1 MHETACTSLGQGR
14 GDAPERRLE
23 DVTRIALM
31 PSAYPPSVGGVE
43 ELSRQL
49 ALTLRDAGDEVEI
62 WTSQLDHRDKAESG
76 EQDGIVVRRFPM
88 PLPGARPQ
96 SWPPVV
102 TGGRRT
108 MVDLRDAATSF
119 RPDVLHVQC
128 FGPNGV
134 YATALSRWRGIHL
147 VVSLQGETLMDDAD
161 IFEQSHTMRA
171 ALRAGLR
178 QASAVTACS
187 RFTLN
192 DALRFG
198 LPEGAGQVVFNG
210 VALGQAPSPPRDV
223 GGPHYVLAIGRV
235 VHKKGFDLL
244 VRGFAR
250 IADRHPEVELWI
262 GGSGPALAELTAL
275 ADATGLGRRMRF
287 LGRQD
292 REEVAALMAGAD
304 CVVMPSRLE
313 PFGIVVLEGWRAG
326 APVVCTSHGGPPEFV
341 DDGVTGLLVDP
352 FDSDAVAT
360 ALDRLLGDAV
370 LRKTIGAAG
379 GRQVGDFGWPQITQ
393 RYRKIYDGLRG

>member
-1 MHETACTSLGQGR
+1 
-14 GDAPERRLE
+14 
-23 DVTRIALM
+23 VTRVALL
-31 PSAYPPSVGGVE
+31 PSAYPPSLGGVE
-43 ELSRQL
+43 ELSRHL
-49 ALTLRDAGDEVEI
+49 ALTLREAGDEVEV
-62 WTSQLDHRDKAESG
+62 WTSHLDHRDAAHSVE
-76 EQDGIVVRRFPM
+76 EDGIVVRRFPM
-88 PLPGARPQ
+88 PLPSARPQ
-96 SWPPVV
+96 SWTPVL

-108 MVDLRDAATSF
+108 LVDLRQAAESF

-134 YATALSRWRGIHL
+134 YATALSRWQGIPL
-147 VVSLQGETLMDDAD
+147 VVSLQGETVMDDAD
-161 IFEQSHTMRA
+161 IFAKSHTMRR
-171 ALRAGLR
+171 ALRAGLH

-210 VALGQAPSPPRDV
+210 VAPGQAPSPPR
-223 GGPHYVLAIGRV
+223 GSGRPRYVLAIGRV
-235 VHKKGFDLL
+235 VQKKGFDLL

-250 IADRHPEVELWI
+250 IAERHPEVELWI

-275 ADATGLGRRMRF
+275 VDATGLDGRVRF

-326 APVVCTSHGGPPEFV
+326 APVVCTSRGGPPEFV
-341 DDGVTGLLVDP
+341 ENGVTGLLVDP
-352 FDSDAVAT
+352 FDSHAVAT
-360 ALDRLLGDAV
+360 ALDRLLGDAL
-370 LRKTIGAAG
+370 LRESIGAAG
-379 GRQVGDFGWPQITQ
+379 ASQVENFGWPQITEQ
-393 RYRKIYDGLRG
+393 YRTIYAGLHR